1 MVRFGRFWIGFLHH
15 TYRVWFH
22 PMLDRTSLLK
32 GKNRSIQ
39 STVTLSSSVRFVQL
53 YGYGKKNYVVEYKR
67 EEKNGWWKPENP
79 RLRGK
84 HY

>member
-39 STVTLSSSVRFVQL
+39 SAVNLSGSVRFVQL
-53 YGYGKKNYVVEYKR
+53 YGYGKKIMWLSTKEKR
-67 EEKNGWWKPENP
+67 KMVGGSLKI
-79 RLRGK
+79 
-84 HY
+84 